1 MAADQYGRL
10 AQTRIDFASKLRVM
24 GQPFQD
30 EIAAAKVWQD
40 KQAQAEVKC
49 STTDRDYYETLNH

>member
-1 MAADQYGRL
+1 MSADQYGKE
-10 AQTRIDFASKLRVM
+10 AQKVIDFANKLRVL
-24 GQPFQD
+24 GQNFQN
-30 EIAAAKVWQD
+30 EINIAKVWQD